1 MRSVDSFEKNSTNEK
16 ENNKEINLI
25 REKVIDMETKGIQ
38 YLINVLEEFG
48 REWQKQQHVYW
59 CAAFRQPGR
68 QNHSPVFLPRRRRH
82 ACTPLPPRSVH
93 HLEREAIEDTSLKSE
108 DLNKASKKASWKKSL
123 KINETNS

>member
-48 REWQKQQHVYW
+48 RE
-59 CAAFRQPGR
+59 
-68 QNHSPVFLPRRRRH
+68 
-82 ACTPLPPRSVH
+82 
-93 HLEREAIEDTSLKSE
+93 
-108 DLNKASKKASWKKSL
+108 
-123 KINETNS
+123 